1 MLLSLKK
8 GACMNE
14 RDAKPTPDALGSV
27 EQDRIVMLSDGV
39 FAIAITLLVLDI
51 RVPNGVN
58 ISDVYAI
65 GRSLLPHFIG
75 YTISF
80 IVIASYWLGHRR
92 IIKVMTH
99 VDRNFLWLNFL
110 FLFFIT
116 VFPVSTSLL
125 GLHFGTVAP
134 TIIYACFSAA
144 TGFSLWLLWIYAS
157 GKSRLLHPRFDPR
170 EVRFRSTFY
179 LLRSL
184 VYLVSLFVLFV
195 PYGAYIFF
203 GVWAVLVPLLIEILR
218 RVFLPRRKARKQ
230 GASG

>member
-1 MLLSLKK
+1 
-8 GACMNE
+8 MNE
-14 RDAKPTPDALGSV
+14 GGAKPAPDTLGSV

-58 ISDVYAI
+58 SSDVSAI
-65 GRSLLPHFIG
+65 VRSLLPHFVG

-92 IIKVMTH
+92 IMKVMTH

-116 VFPVSTSLL
+116 VFPVPTSLL
-125 GLHFGTVAP
+125 GLHFGTAAP

-170 EVRFRSTFY
+170 EIRFRSSFY
-179 LLRSL
+179 LIRSL

-203 GVWAVLVPLLIEILR
+203 GVWAVLVPLLIQILK
-218 RVFLPRRKARKQ
+218 RVFLPHRKARKQ

>member
-1 MLLSLKK
+1 
-8 GACMNE
+8 MNE
-14 RDAKPTPDALGSV
+14 RDAKPAPDALGSV

-58 ISDVYAI
+58 SSDVYAI
-65 GRSLLPHFIG
+65 VRSLLPHFIG

-92 IIKVMTH
+92 IMKAMTH

-116 VFPVSTSLL
+116 VFPVPTSLL

-170 EVRFRSTFY
+170 EIRFRSTFY

-203 GVWAVLVPLLIEILR
+203 GLWAVLVPLLIEILK
-218 RVFLPRRKARKQ
+218 RVFLPRHKARKQ

>member
-1 MLLSLKK
+1 
-8 GACMNE
+8 MNE
-14 RDAKPTPDALGSV
+14 RDAKPAPDALGSV

-51 RVPNGVN
+51 SLPNGVN
-58 ISDVYAI
+58 SSDVSAI
-65 GRSLLPHFIG
+65 VRSLLPHFIG

-80 IVIASYWLGHRR
+80 IVIASYWLGHHR
-92 IIKVMTH
+92 IMKVITH

-170 EVRFRSTFY
+170 EIRFRSTFY
-179 LLRSL
+179 LLRGLGS
-184 VYLVSLFVLFV
+184 VGAAAHTDPQKGVSAT
-195 PYGAYIFF
+195 PQSEETRSI
-203 GVWAVLVPLLIEILR
+203 WLIKHPKFSRAFQEHLD
-218 RVFLPRRKARKQ
+218 AKQ
-230 GASG
+230 FD

>member
-1 MLLSLKK
+1 
-8 GACMNE
+8 MNE
-14 RDAKPTPDALGSV
+14 RDAKPAPDALGSV

-58 ISDVYAI
+58 SSDVYAI
-65 GRSLLPHFIG
+65 VRSLLPHFIG

-92 IIKVMTH
+92 IMKVMTH

-116 VFPVSTSLL
+116 VFPVPTSLL

-144 TGFSLWLLWIYAS
+144 TGFSLWLLWI
-157 GKSRLLHPRFDPR
+157 
-170 EVRFRSTFY
+170 
-179 LLRSL
+179 
-184 VYLVSLFVLFV
+184 
-195 PYGAYIFF
+195 
-203 GVWAVLVPLLIEILR
+203 
-218 RVFLPRRKARKQ
+218 
-230 GASG
+230 

>member
-1 MLLSLKK
+1 
-8 GACMNE
+8 MNE
-14 RDAKPTPDALGSV
+14 RDAKPAPDALGSV

-58 ISDVYAI
+58 SSDVSAI
-65 GRSLLPHFIG
+65 VRSLLPHFIG

-92 IIKVMTH
+92 IMKVMTH

-116 VFPVSTSLL
+116 VFPVPTSLL
-125 GLHFGTVAP
+125 GLHLGTVAP

-170 EVRFRSTFY
+170 EIRFRSSFY
-179 LLRSL
+179 LIRSL
-184 VYLVSLFVLFV
+184 VYLVSLFVLLV
-195 PYGAYIFF
+195 PYVSYIFF
-203 GVWAVLVPLLIEILR
+203 GLRAVLVPLLLQILT

>member
-1 MLLSLKK
+1 
-8 GACMNE
+8 
-14 RDAKPTPDALGSV
+14 
-27 EQDRIVMLSDGV
+27 MLSDGV

-58 ISDVYAI
+58 ITDLYAI
-65 GRSLLPHFIG
+65 VRSLLPHFIG

-80 IVIASYWLGHRR
+80 IVIASYWLGHRKTMKA
-92 IIKVMTH
+92 ITH

-116 VFPVSTSLL
+116 VFPVPTSLL

-134 TIIYACFSAA
+134 TIIYACFSAT

-157 GKSRLLHPRFDPR
+157 GKARLLHPRFDPR

-179 LLRSL
+179 FIRSL
-184 VYLVSLFVLFV
+184 IYVVSLFVLFV

-203 GVWAVLVPLLIEILR
+203 AIWAVLVPLLIQLLK
-218 RVFLPRRKARKQ
+218 RVLLPRIRKPET
-230 GASG
+230 

>member
-1 MLLSLKK
+1 MK
-8 GACMNE
+8 
-14 RDAKPTPDALGSV
+14 
-27 EQDRIVMLSDGV
+27 
-39 FAIAITLLVLDI
+39 
-51 RVPNGVN
+51 
-58 ISDVYAI
+58 
-65 GRSLLPHFIG
+65 
-75 YTISF
+75 
-80 IVIASYWLGHRR
+80 VI
-92 IIKVMTH
+92 TH